1 MDYFPVFTR
10 MDGRACLIVGAGSV
24 AERKARLLLAAG
36 AKLHVVAPA
45 VSAQFQQWELDHS
58 LTISRRHFRPTDVS
72 GCFLVIGATND
83 SKVNAEIFAAA
94 DERQIFCN
102 SVDDPDASS
111 AIMPAIVDR
120 SPLLVAIS
128 SGGKAPVLLRRL
140 RESLE
145 RQLPQGLAQLAASL
159 GQLRP
164 RIAKLLSP
172 GQPRRQFWE
181 RFLDG
186 AIANKLQAGK
196 PVTEDALEREVQR
209 VIQGALESQGQAWLV
224 GAGPGNPDLLTLRA
238 LQLMQQADVVLY
250 DSLVSE
256 QVLAR
261 VRRDATRICVGKRAG
276 RPSMAQEAINR
287 LLVNKVRQ
295 GHKVLRLKGG
305 DPFVFGRGGEEMRA
319 LQENELPFEVVPG
332 ITAALACAAATGIPV
347 THRDFAHSLSI
358 VTGRLKRGEPQ
369 SSWKAWS
376 GRSQTLAIYMGLGDR
391 ERIAQELMVAGRAA
405 DTPIA
410 IVSNGTLA
418 TQQTTVG
425 TLDEL
430 RRGTLAVPAATPAML
445 YVGEVCRFADARR
458 LDLPGA

>member
-1 MDYFPVFTR
+1 
-10 MDGRACLIVGAGSV
+10 
-24 AERKARLLLAAG
+24 
-36 AKLHVVAPA
+36 
-45 VSAQFQQWELDHS
+45 
-58 LTISRRHFRPTDVS
+58 
-72 GCFLVIGATND
+72 
-83 SKVNAEIFAAA
+83 
-94 DERQIFCN
+94 
-102 SVDDPDASS
+102 
-111 AIMPAIVDR
+111 
-120 SPLLVAIS
+120 
-128 SGGKAPVLLRRL
+128 
-140 RESLE
+140 
-145 RQLPQGLAQLAASL
+145 
-159 GQLRP
+159 P

-186 AIANKLQAGK
+186 AVANRLQAGK
-196 PVTEDALEREVQR
+196 SVTEDSLEREVQR
-209 VIQGALESQGQAWLV
+209 VIQSTAEIRGEAWLV

-305 DPFVFGRGGEEMRA
+305 DPFVFGRGGEEMQA
-319 LQENELPFEVVPG
+319 LQVNDLPYEVVPG
-332 ITAALACAAATGIPV
+332 ITAAVACAAAAGIPL
-347 THRDFAHSLSI
+347 THRDFAQSLSI

-376 GRSQTLAIYMGLGDR
+376 GPSQTLAIYMGLGDR
-391 ERIAQELMVAGRAA
+391 ERIARELITAGRAA
-405 DTPIA
+405 ETPVA

-430 RRGTLAVPAATPAML
+430 RSGTLSVPAATPAML

-458 LDLPGA
+458 TDVPAANDTNDATNATLATVYSTSSPN